1 MSASSIAVAVNAVSG
16 TTNVTAQATSVAK
29 LSNLSANGSVT
40 FDLYGSNS
48 IAASVTATVSS
59 QDLTSLVQSINNVAG
74 NTGITAAVG
83 TNNSEILLTHATG
96 KDIKIQGF
104 THSAAQSYQH
114 GVVAGDGSGVIAPSV
129 VSMQVTGNPSTNV
142 NGTAVTLY
150 DGGLVTNMNSTVVG
164 GELKFSS
171 SNVFSVSSSIASSSN
186 NLGLAGRGSSLVS
199 GLANTAATSTLSA
212 VNSVDI
218 SSAAGAQSAISVLD
232 EAINQVSEIRANLGA
247 LGSRFSSAIEN
258 LANNVESLS
267 AARSRILD
275 ADFASETAALTKNQ
289 ILQQAGISILSQANQ
304 IPQNVLSLLR

>member
-1 MSASSIAVAVNAVSG
+1 
-16 TTNVTAQATSVAK
+16 
-29 LSNLSANGSVT
+29 
-40 FDLYGSNS
+40 
-48 IAASVTATVSS
+48 
-59 QDLTSLVQSINNVAG
+59 
-74 NTGITAAVG
+74 
-83 TNNSEILLTHATG
+83 
-96 KDIKIQGF
+96 
-104 THSAAQSYQH
+104 
-114 GVVAGDGSGVIAPSV
+114 
-129 VSMQVTGNPSTNV
+129 
-142 NGTAVTLY
+142 VTLY